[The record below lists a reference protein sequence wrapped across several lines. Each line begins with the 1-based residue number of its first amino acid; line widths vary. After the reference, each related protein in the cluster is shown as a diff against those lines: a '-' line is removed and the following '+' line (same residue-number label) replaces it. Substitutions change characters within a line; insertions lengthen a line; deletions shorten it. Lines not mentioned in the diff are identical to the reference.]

1 MNIQPLVVGPFDVNC
16 LILHGTANRV
26 LIVDPGEDA
35 DRIAETL
42 RSQSLQVTAYLLTHG
57 HADHLGALA
66 ALTEQFP
73 APVLVHAADAAWAF
87 SPVNQ
92 IPPYYGVPA
101 KPAAGM
107 LPVSGE
113 STRTDAGLTYRIIPT
128 PGHTPGCVCYYFPAD
143 KVMITG
149 DTLFAGGAGR
159 TDLPGGSTGTLQA
172 SLRHLRS
179 FADDTCIYPGHGPSS
194 TLGEEKRTNVF
205 MQ

>member
-1 MNIQPLVVGPFDVNC
+1 VNC

-26 LIVDPGEDA
+26 LVVDPGEDA
-35 DRIAETL
+35 DKITEAIIN
-42 RSQSLQVTAYLLTHG
+42 QSLSVSAYLLTHG

-66 ALTEQFP
+66 ALTDRLP
-73 APVLVHAADAAWAF
+73 APVLLHAADAAWAF

-107 LPVSGE
+107 LPLSGE
-113 STRTDAGLTYRIIPT
+113 STRHDAGLTYTIIPT

-149 DTLFAGGAGR
+149 DTLFAGSAGR
-159 TDLPGGSTGTLQA
+159 TDLPGGSTATLQA
-172 SLRHLRS
+172 SLRHLRT
-179 FADDTCIYPGHGPSS
+179 FADDTCIYPGHGLES
-194 TLGEEKRTNVF
+194 TLGQEKRTNPF